1 MELWFF
7 GLKAQRGPAPGGG
20 RGGEGVRRANRH
32 TVASSSS
39 KSRNQV
45 SVRDRARECRRE
57 RRGWLTEAER
67 RREAGSLRIWGGR
80 GETTAGGGSDRS
92 DTGFMSP
99 NERGPQRVWAALGRN
114 LDRIAGEDHFGPTY
128 QGPYYDPNLSNY
140 HH

>member
-7 GLKAQRGPAPGGG
+7 GLKAQRGPAPGRG

-67 RREAGSLRIWGGR
+67 RISANLG
-80 GETTAGGGSDRS
+80 
-92 DTGFMSP
+92 
-99 NERGPQRVWAALGRN
+99 WAR
-114 LDRIAGEDHFGPTY
+114 
-128 QGPYYDPNLSNY
+128 
-140 HH
+140 